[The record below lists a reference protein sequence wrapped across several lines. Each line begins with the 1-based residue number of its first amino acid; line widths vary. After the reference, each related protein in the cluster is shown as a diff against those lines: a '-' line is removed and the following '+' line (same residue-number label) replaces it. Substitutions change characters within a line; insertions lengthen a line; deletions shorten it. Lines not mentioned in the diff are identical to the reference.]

1 MEEVKEQ
8 QPQLEG
14 AAGFGTVG
22 ELPGARDEAQSE
34 RKAPEGKYA
43 PWDDLDQEEQN
54 ERNRAAILAL
64 ADALGGQANVAPVRE
79 LLA

>member
-8 QPQLEG
+8 QPQQEG
-14 AAGFGTVG
+14 VT
-22 ELPGARDEAQSE
+22 DETTNT
-34 RKAPEGKYA
+34 EGPTGRYA